1 MHLNDDRNARE
12 LTSVNA
18 KRIYDSCA
26 SKDYLENLRC
36 FFTES
41 NKSIVDQATNIKV
54 KDISVLTV
62 NIDIENLQLRDGFF
76 SVNQTFFF
84 KVETE
89 VISSNFSNFL
99 NALCIYSKNT
109 VLFGSKS
116 DVRIFSSNKE
126 KTDYNKENFPTVVV
140 QVSKPLLLSSS
151 LNEVRNLNELKK
163 ISNIPNEIIEHFG
176 GRFES
181 LNVLK
186 YLNISIGLFSIAHI
200 ERNVQMMVSTNSSGN
215 IKECNR
221 GLNSKET
228 FANTQFPTNNFFPPY
243 YSF

>member
-1 MHLNDDRNARE
+1 MHLNDDRNAQE
-12 LTSVNA
+12 LTSVNV

-41 NKSIVDQATNIKV
+41 NKSIIDQSINIKV

-62 NIDIENLQLRDGFF
+62 NIDIESLQLRDGFF

-116 DVRIFSSNKE
+116 DVKIFSSNEK
-126 KTDYNKENFPTVVV
+126 KTDYDEENFPKVVV

-151 LNEVRNLNELKK
+151 LTEVRNLNELEKLP
-163 ISNIPNEIIEHFG
+163 NIPYEIIEYFG
-176 GRFES
+176 GKFED

-186 YLNISIGLFSIAHI
+186 YLSISIGLFSIAHI
-200 ERNVQMMVSTNSSGN
+200 ERNVQMMVLTNNSGN

-228 FANTQFPTNNFFPPY
+228 FANTQFPMNNFFPPY